1 MPRTLKDRAVIVG
14 IGQTDF
20 SKNSGRSEMQLAA
33 ECVKAA
39 IADAGLR
46 PSDVDGMTTFTLDTN
61 DEIEVARCV
70 GIGDLTFFS
79 RIPHGGGAAI
89 GIVHQAA
96 MAVATG
102 AADVVVGYRALNGRS
117 GQRYSQGVSGDIV
130 TSDLIHWGWYM
141 PFGLLTPASWVAM
154 FTQRY
159 MHQTGC
165 KSTDLAQ
172 VAISTRK
179 HAVNNPAAFFY
190 QRPLSLE
197 DHQTARMIADPLRL
211 YDCCQE
217 TDGGCAFVVTTP
229 ERARDLPQPGA
240 LIRGIAQAS
249 ADDQESMTSFYRPD
263 IARLPEMD
271 LVARQVYA
279 QSGLGPDDL
288 EAAIIYDAFTS
299 IVLWQLESF
308 GLCEP
313 GEAKDFI
320 QNGALELGGRLPTNT
335 HGGQLSEAYIH
346 GINGVNEGVRLIR
359 GTSCNQPEKNDCVLV
374 TAGVGVPTSA
384 MILGKLDT

>member
-1 MPRTLKDRAVIVG
+1 
-14 IGQTDF
+14 
-20 SKNSGRSEMQLAA
+20 
-33 ECVKAA
+33 
-39 IADAGLR
+39 
-46 PSDVDGMTTFTLDTN
+46 
-61 DEIEVARCV
+61 
-70 GIGDLTFFS
+70 
-79 RIPHGGGAAI
+79 
-89 GIVHQAA
+89 
-96 MAVATG
+96 
-102 AADVVVGYRALNGRS
+102 
-117 GQRYSQGVSGDIV
+117 VSGDIV

-159 MHQTGC
+159 MHETGC

-172 VAISTRK
+172 VALSTRK
-179 HAVNNPAAFFY
+179 HAVNNPAAFFH
-190 QRPLSLE
+190 QRPLTLE
-197 DHQTARMIADPLRL
+197 DHQNARVIADPLRL

-240 LIRGIAQAS
+240 LIRGVAQAS
-249 ADDQESMTSFYRPD
+249 ADDQESMTSFYRPN
-263 IARLPEMD
+263 IAYLPEMD
-271 LVARQVYA
+271 LVAKQVYA
-279 QSGLGPDDL
+279 QSGLGPNDI
-288 EAAIIYDAFTS
+288 EAAVIYDAFTS

-313 GEAKDFI
+313 GEAKDFV
-320 QNGALELGGRLPTNT
+320 QNGALEIGGRLPTNT

-346 GINGVNEGVRLIR
+346 GINGVNEGVRLVR

-384 MILGKLDT
+384 MILGKLD

>member
-1 MPRTLKDRAVIVG
+1 MAITLKDQAAIVG

-20 SKNSGRSEMQLAA
+20 SKNSGRSELQLAA

-39 IADAGLR
+39 IADAGLSPR
-46 PSDVDGMTTFTLDTN
+46 DVDGMTTFTLDTS
-61 DEIEVARCV
+61 DEVEVARSV
-70 GIGDLTFFS
+70 GCGELSFYS
-79 RIPHGGGAAI
+79 RIPYGGGAAV

-102 AADVVVGYRALNGRS
+102 AAKYVVGYRALNGRS
-117 GQRYSQGVSGDIV
+117 GQRYSQGVSGNIV
-130 TSDLIHWGWYM
+130 TTDLVHWGWYM

-159 MHQTGC
+159 MHVTGC

-172 VAISTRK
+172 VCLSTRK
-179 HAVNNPAAFFY
+179 HAVNNPQAFY
-190 QRPLSLE
+190 HQRPLSLQ

-229 ERARDLPQPGA
+229 ERARDLRQPGA
-240 LIRGIAQAS
+240 LIRGIAQGVG
-249 ADDQESMTSFYRPD
+249 DDQEQMTSFYRPD
-263 IARLPEMD
+263 MAKLPEME
-271 LVARQVYA
+271 LVARQMYGM
-279 QSGLGPDDL
+279 SGIGPSDID
-288 EAAIIYDAFTS
+288 AAIIYDAFSS
-299 IVLWQLESF
+299 IVLFQLEAF
-308 GLCEP
+308 GFCAP
-313 GEAKDFI
+313 GEAKDFV
-320 QNGALELGGRLPTNT
+320 QDGALEVGGRLPTNT

-346 GINGVNEGVRLIR
+346 GINGVNEGVRLVR
-359 GTSCNQPEKNDCVLV
+359 GTSVNQPRKNDHVLV

-384 MILGKLDT
+384 MILGKL

>member
-1 MPRTLKDRAVIVG
+1 MESLRDRAVIVG

-20 SKNSGRSEMQLAA
+20 SKNSGRSELALAA

-39 IADAGLR
+39 IQDAGLSPR
-46 PSDVDGMTTFTLDTN
+46 DIDGMTTFTLDST
-61 DEIEVARCV
+61 DEIEVARSL
-70 GIGDLTFFS
+70 GIGDLTFYS

-102 AADVVVGYRALNGRS
+102 SAQYVVGYRALNGRS

-165 KSTDLAQ
+165 KSTDLAEVCMAQ
-172 VAISTRK
+172 RA
-179 HAVNNPAAFFY
+179 HAVKNPNAFFY
-190 QRPLSLE
+190 ERPMTLD
-197 DHQTARMIADPLRL
+197 DHQTSRMICDPLRL

-217 TDGGCAFVVTTP
+217 TDGGCAFVITTP
-229 ERARDLPQPGA
+229 ERAKDLAQKGA
-240 LIRGIAQAS
+240 VIRGIAQGS
-249 ADDQESMTSFYRPD
+249 GEDQEQMTSFYRGD
-263 IARLPEMD
+263 IARIYEMEV
-271 LVARQVYA
+271 VAKQMWEVAGMSA
-279 QSGLGPDDL
+279 QDID
-288 EAAIIYDAFTS
+288 AAIIYDAFSS
-299 IVLWQLESF
+299 IVLFQLEAF
-308 GLCEP
+308 GFCEP
-313 GEAKDFI
+313 GEAKDYVKD
-320 QNGALELGGRLPTNT
+320 GALGVGGRLPTNT
-335 HGGQLSEAYIH
+335 HGGQLSESYIH

-359 GTSCNQPEKNDCVLV
+359 GTSVNQPEKNDHVLV

-384 MILGKLDT
+384 MVLGQMN

>member
-1 MPRTLKDRAVIVG
+1 VTLRDKAAIVG
-14 IGQTDF
+14 IGQTEF
-20 SKNSGRSEMQLAA
+20 SKNSGRSELALAA

-46 PSDVDGMTTFTLDTN
+46 PADVDGLVTFSLDTS
-61 DEIEVARCV
+61 DEIEVARSV
-70 GIGDLTFFS
+70 GIGDLTFYS
-79 RIPHGGGAAI
+79 RIPHGGGAAV

-102 AADVVVGYRALNGRS
+102 AARCVVGYRALNGRS
-117 GQRYSQGVSGDIV
+117 GQRYSMGVSGDIV

-159 MHQTGC
+159 MHVTGC

-172 VAISTRK
+172 VAISTRR
-179 HAVNNPAAFFY
+179 HAVTNPKAFFH
-190 QRPLSLE
+190 QRPLSLQ

-229 ERARDLPQPGA
+229 ERARDLAQPAA
-240 LIRGIAQAS
+240 LIRGIAQA
-249 ADDQESMTSFYRPD
+249 AGDDQESMTSFYRPD
-263 IARLPEMD
+263 IARLPEME
-271 LVARQVYA
+271 LVAKQIWSM
-279 QSGLGPDDL
+279 SGLGPRDVD
-288 EAAIIYDAFTS
+288 AAILYDAFTS
-299 IVLWQLESF
+299 IVLFQLESF
-308 GLCEP
+308 GFCAF
-313 GEAKDFI
+313 GEAKDFVKD
-320 QNGALELGGRLPTNT
+320 GALEIGGRLPANT

-346 GINGVNEGVRLIR
+346 GINGVNEGVRLVR
-359 GTSCNQPEKNDCVLV
+359 GSSVNQPARSECVLV
-374 TAGVGVPTSA
+374 TAGVGVPTSG
-384 MILGKLDT
+384 MLLGRL